1 MVDTSDRNDLV
12 GRAVACPDQYLWGRT
27 PTGLRR
33 KGRVMSASV
42 LMYHS
47 LDDCGSVIS
56 TAPRDFQRQMEMLHQ
71 GEYNVISF
79 GQLASSLR
87 QGRPLPGKSVV
98 ITFDDGFSSVYTVA
112 APVLEQYGF
121 PATVFLVAGYCG
133 KTNDWPSQ
141 PPGLPSMSLMTWSQ
155 VQELDRQGF
164 EVGAHTCT
172 HPRLDLVADDELEYE
187 LVESKAFIE
196 DKLGHSVELFSY
208 PYGRVSQS
216 SAAMVQ
222 QTYLGACT
230 TRLGP
235 VKDKSDP
242 WAIQRI
248 DSHYVRRPQMFKML
262 SSPALS
268 LYLGIRRP
276 MHSAA
281 SSLLNRQWA

>member
-1 MVDTSDRNDLV
+1 
-12 GRAVACPDQYLWGRT
+12 
-27 PTGLRR
+27 
-33 KGRVMSASV
+33 MSTSV

-47 LDDCGSVIS
+47 LDDRGSVIS
-56 TAPRDFQRQMEMLHQ
+56 IAPRDFQQQMDLLHQ
-71 GEYNVISF
+71 GAYNVISF
-79 GQLASSLR
+79 GQLVSFLR
-87 QGRPLPGKSVV
+87 EGRPLPERSVV

-141 PPGLPSMSLMTWSQ
+141 PSGVPRMPLMTWSQ
-155 VQELDRQGF
+155 VLELEREGF

-172 HPRLDLVADDELEYE
+172 HPRLDLVADDALEYE

-208 PYGRVSQS
+208 PYGRFSQS
-216 SAAMVQ
+216 SAAIVQ

-230 TRLGP
+230 TRLGT

-242 WAIQRI
+242 LAIQRI
-248 DSHYVRRPQMFKML
+248 DAHYVRRPQMFKLL

-268 LYLGIRRP
+268 MYLGLRRP
-276 MHSAA
+276 VHSAA